1 MGYPELLV
9 LGCGTIYWRAWG
21 LSTRR
26 LRRGGI
32 SIMAGVSRRQ
42 FLLLTLIA
50 SVGVL
55 AACQAPATPPAAAT
69 APAAA
74 AKPTT
79 AAAPTTAAGPTTK
92 PAAAAQGTGE
102 WTIAIAEDPDTLDPQ
117 KTAAAVTGLVYR
129 YLGDSLVSKDFDGKI
144 APGLAKGWKVSDDG
158 LTWTFEIKDG
168 VKFHDGTP
176 LDASAIKAS
185 FERALSPD
193 TKSPIAGS
201 LLGPVDAIATTGQTL
216 TV

>member
-9 LGCGTIYWRAWG
+9 LGCGTIYRRAWG

-55 AACQAPATPPAAAT
+55 AACQAPATPPAATTAPVPTTVPAAAT
-69 APAAA
+69 PPAAA
-74 AKPTT
+74 AKPT
-79 AAAPTTAAGPTTK
+79 
-92 PAAAAQGTGE
+92 AAAAQGTGE

-129 YLGDSLVSKDFDGKI
+129 YLDDSLVSKDFDGKI
-144 APGLAKGWKVSDDG
+144 APGLAKG
-158 LTWTFEIKDG
+158 
-168 VKFHDGTP
+168 
-176 LDASAIKAS
+176 
-185 FERALSPD
+185 
-193 TKSPIAGS
+193 
-201 LLGPVDAIATTGQTL
+201 
-216 TV
+216 